1 MTDIAFCTYAI
12 LLSVIRLGTNRI
24 KMKFIGR
31 EEYLVEKQISTDEL
45 SFSLIYGRRRVGKSE
60 LIKQILRNTDIKSIY
75 FECKQV
81 SEESNVTGLANI
93 VSEVLDLPKL
103 GYTDIESILD
113 YIFKLAEKEKLI
125 LVLDEYQYLRE
136 SVKGIDCIVQSI
148 VDKYRESSK
157 LKFIILG
164 SYVEIMKSLLE
175 HSNPLYGRV
184 DLAINLK
191 QMDYYESAM
200 FYPGFSAE
208 DKVRIYSV
216 FGGIP
221 YYNRLIDD
229 KKSVKD
235 NIIDLI
241 ASSGARLENEV
252 SGYLNAEISK
262 IINANEVFEA
272 LARGYSRYSD
282 ILSQSHVSS
291 GPTLIDVLD
300 KLIKMEVVE
309 KTTPINDSN
318 NKKKVGY
325 YVSDNLS
332 LFYYRYVFKYLSQ
345 LKIMDPEVFYVKYIE
360 KDFDEKYVPHQFEE
374 ICKQYLIRQNRA
386 GRIEPVIEKIGKYY
400 YDNPKK
406 HTNGEFDIVT
416 EDEKGYVFY
425 EVKFRKLPV
434 SKSMIEEE
442 IAQVDKSGLEC
453 YKYVFF
459 SKSGFENVDIENLEK
474 IEINALYE

>member
-1 MTDIAFCTYAI
+1 MKI
-12 LLSVIRLGTNRI
+12 
-24 KMKFIGR
+24 KFIGR
-31 EEYLVEKQISTDEL
+31 KEFLNKLKKQVDTDEM

-60 LIKQILRNTDIKSIY
+60 LVKETLRCANEKSIY

-81 SEESNVTGLANI
+81 AEESNVASLSAI
-93 VSEVLDLPKL
+93 VSDVMGLPKL
-103 GYTDIESILD
+103 GYTDIESLLE
-113 YIFKLAEKEKLI
+113 YIFKLAVNEKLI
-125 LVLDEYQYLRE
+125 LVLDEYPYLRE
-136 SVKGIDCIVQSI
+136 SVKGLDSILQSL

-157 LKFIILG
+157 LKLIILG
-164 SYVEIMKSLLE
+164 SYVEIMRSLLE

-184 DLAINLK
+184 DLTIDLK
-191 QMDYYESAM
+191 QMDYYESAL
-200 FYPGFSAE
+200 FYPEFSPE

-229 KKSVKD
+229 KKSVRD
-235 NIIDLI
+235 NMIDLI

-252 SGYLNAEISK
+252 SMYLSAKISK

-309 KTTPINDSN
+309 KTAPINDPN
-318 NKKKVGY
+318 NKRKAGY
-325 YVSDNLS
+325 QIADNLS
-332 LFYYRYVFKYLSQ
+332 LFYYRYIFKYLSQ
-345 LKIMDPEVFYVKYIE
+345 MKIMDSSVFFSKYIE
-360 KDFDEKYVPHQFEE
+360 KDFEENYVPHQFEE
-374 ICKQYLIRQNRA
+374 ICKQYLIRENKA
-386 GRIEPVIEKIGKYY
+386 GNINPVFEKIGKYY
-400 YDNPKK
+400 YDNPKE

-416 EDEKGYVFY
+416 EDELGFAFY
-425 EVKFRKLPV
+425 EVKFRKAPV
-434 SKSMIEEE
+434 TKSMVENE
-442 IAQVDKSGLEC
+442 IAQVDATGLKC

-459 SKSGFENVDIENLEK
+459 SRSGYEEMDFDNVVKIDIK
-474 IEINALYE
+474 ALFD